1 MDENK
6 ADWVYTDIVKDHFM
20 NPRNVWK
27 RNEDFIPD
35 GVGNVGSMACG
46 DQMKIGI
53 TVEDGKIKQL
63 KWKTYGCASAIAST
77 SMISEMAIGMTLE
90 EAYHLT
96 ADDINNKL
104 GSLPDNKLH
113 CSVLGDDGL
122 RGAIDDYFFNQ
133 DIKNPFNENALRM
146 ICHCKNI
153 TSRDVK
159 DLHDQLGIDTLESL
173 QEITG
178 YGTVCG
184 TCKEE
189 MAKEL
194 AKYI

>member
-1 MDENK
+1 MNNNS
-6 ADWVYTDIVKDHFM
+6 DWVYTDIVKDHFM

-27 RNEDFIPD
+27 RDDDFVAD

-53 TVEDGKIKQL
+53 KVENGKITQL

-77 SMISEMAIGMTLE
+77 SMISEMAIGMSLE
-90 EAYHLT
+90 EAYNLT
-96 ADDINNKL
+96 AEDINDKL
-104 GSLPDNKLH
+104 GSLPDHKLH

-133 DIKNPFNENALRM
+133 DMKNPFNPNALRM

-153 TSRDVK
+153 TNRDVK
-159 DLHDQLGIDTLESL
+159 DLHDQLGVDTKESL
-173 QEITG
+173 KEITG
-178 YGTVCG
+178 YGSVCG
-184 TCKEE
+184 SCIEE
-189 MAKEL
+189 MEKEL
-194 AKYI
+194 DKYI